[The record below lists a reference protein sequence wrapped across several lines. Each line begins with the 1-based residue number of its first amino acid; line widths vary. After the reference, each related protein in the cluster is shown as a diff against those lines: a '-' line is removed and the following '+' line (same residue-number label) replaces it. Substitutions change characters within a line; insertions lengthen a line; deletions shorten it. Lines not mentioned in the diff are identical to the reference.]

1 MMDWTRAVGR
11 VLVAVDGVTRASRYA
26 GECFGYVDRPTY
38 LVTKADGTRDSVV
51 DSLARIATDSEELA
65 YWRERALLAEGRQP

>member
-1 MMDWTRAVGR
+1 MDWAQTVGK
-11 VLVAVDGVTRASRYA
+11 VVIAVDGVTGAPRYA

-38 LVTKADGTRDSVV
+38 LVTKADGTRDSIV
-51 DSLARIATDSEELA
+51 DRLTRIATDSEELA